1 MKYILTL
8 LFIPLFLSCSKDN
21 KDVPDNPNN
30 YKDLG
35 ITYHN
40 IFKEEDDKNLIKLS
54 DYELKRADKLNYDK
68 DNASSPKYWIVIELN
83 NENIVLL
90 KYRDDIDED
99 VLGKRDFSGF
109 LATYIKTY
117 KLYEK
122 DSEQNYDLS
131 KSFYLTL
138 KKPIG
143 EKKRVHFL
151 STDREVMPK
160 KWYHMIYE

>member
-21 KDVPDNPNN
+21 KDVPPNN

-54 DYELKRADKLNYDK
+54 DYELKRADKLHYDK
-68 DNASSPKYWIVIELN
+68 DNASSPKYRIVIELN

-90 KYRDDIDED
+90 EYGDDIDEE

-122 DSEQNYDLS
+122 DSEQKYYLS
-131 KSFYLTL
+131 KDFYLTL
-138 KKPIG
+138 KNPIG

-151 STDREVMPK
+151 STDRKIMPK
-160 KWYHMIYE
+160 EWYYMMYEKF

>member
-21 KDVPDNPNN
+21 KDVPDKPNK

-68 DNASSPKYWIVIELN
+68 DNASSPKYRIVIELDS
-83 NENIVLL
+83 ENIVLL

-122 DSEQNYDLS
+122 DSEENYHLS
-131 KSFYLTL
+131 KDFYLTL
-138 KKPIG
+138 KNPIG

-160 KWYHMIYE
+160 EWYHMMYE

>member
-1 MKYILTL
+1 MKYLLTL

-21 KDVPDNPNN
+21 KDMPDNPNN

-35 ITYHN
+35 IIYHN
-40 IFKEEDDKNLIKLS
+40 IFKEEDDKNLIRLS
-54 DYELKRADKLNYDK
+54 DYELEKAHKVNYDI
-68 DNASSPKYWIVIELN
+68 DNTSSPKYWIIIELN
-83 NENIVLL
+83 DENIILL

-122 DSEQNYDLS
+122 SSEQDYYLS
-131 KSFYLTL
+131 KDFYLTL
-138 KKPIG
+138 KNPIG
-143 EKKRVHFL
+143 EKKKVHF
-151 STDREVMPK
+151 SSISREIMSK

>member
-30 YKDLG
+30 QKDLG

-54 DYELKRADKLNYDK
+54 DYELKRAEKLNYDK
-68 DNASSPKYWIVIELN
+68 DNASSPKYRIVIELN
-83 NENIVLL
+83 NENIILL
-90 KYRDDIDED
+90 KYGDDIDED

-122 DSEQNYDLS
+122 DSEENYDIS
-131 KSFYLTL
+131 KDFYLTL
-138 KKPIG
+138 KNPIG

-151 STDREVMPK
+151 STDRKVMPK
-160 KWYHMIYE
+160 EWYHMMYE

>member
-21 KDVPDNPNN
+21 KDVPPNN

-40 IFKEEDDKNLIKLS
+40 IFKEEDDKNLIRLS
-54 DYELKRADKLNYDK
+54 DYELKRAEKLNYDK

-83 NENIVLL
+83 NENIILL

-122 DSEQNYDLS
+122 DSDHYLS
-131 KSFYLTL
+131 KDFYRTL
-138 KKPIG
+138 KNPIG
-143 EKKRVHFL
+143 EKKKVHFSSL
-151 STDREVMPK
+151 KREIMPK
-160 KWYHMIYE
+160 EWYHMMYE

>member
-21 KDVPDNPNN
+21 KDMPDNPNN

-40 IFKEEDDKNLIKLS
+40 IFKEEDDKNLIRLS
-54 DYELKRADKLNYDK
+54 DYELEKAHKVNYDK
-68 DNASSPKYWIVIELN
+68 DNTSSPKYWIIIELN
-83 NENIVLL
+83 DENIILL

-122 DSEQNYDLS
+122 NSEQNYYLS
-131 KSFYLTL
+131 KDFYLTL
-138 KKPIG
+138 KNPIG
-143 EKKRVHFL
+143 EKKKVHFL
-151 STDREVMPK
+151 STDRKVMPK
-160 KWYHMIYE
+160 KWYHMMYE